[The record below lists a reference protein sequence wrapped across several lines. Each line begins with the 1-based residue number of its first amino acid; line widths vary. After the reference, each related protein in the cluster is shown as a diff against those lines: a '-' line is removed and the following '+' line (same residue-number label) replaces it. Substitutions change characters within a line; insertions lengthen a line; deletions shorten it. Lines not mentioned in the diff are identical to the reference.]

1 MSDNIER
8 TEVVREPPT
17 TTNEVVVQREPEMD
31 HTERVSYDPYGPR
44 RSARYRLV
52 QLVYLIFAV
61 IELLLAV
68 RFVLKALGAN
78 ANAGFAQFIYAITTP
93 LVAPFL
99 GLFATPASNGM
110 VIEPGTIVALIVY
123 PIVGW
128 IIGKLLWLAFGEDR
142 SAVATRSTTVQH

>member
-1 MSDNIER
+1 MSDNVER
-8 TEVVREPPT
+8 TDVIREPPA
-17 TTNEVVVQREPEMD
+17 TTNEVVVERQPEVD
-31 HTERVSYDPYGPR
+31 RTDRVSYDPYAPR
-44 RSARYRLV
+44 RSASYRLV
-52 QLVYLIFAV
+52 QLVYLVFSV

-78 ANAGFAQFIYAITTP
+78 PNAGFAEFIYGITAP
-93 LVAPFL
+93 LVAPFV
-99 GLFATPASNGM
+99 GLFPSPASSGM

-142 SAVATRSTTVQH
+142 SAVATRSTTIQR

>member
-1 MSDNIER
+1 MSDNVER
-8 TEVVREPPT
+8 PEVVRKPPT
-17 TTNEVVVQREPEMD
+17 TADEVVVQHSPEVD
-31 HTERVSYDPYGPR
+31 RTERVSYDPYGPR
-44 RSARYRLV
+44 RSASYRLV

-78 ANAGFAQFIYAITTP
+78 PNAGFAEFIYGITAP
-93 LVAPFL
+93 LVAPFV
-99 GLFATPASNGM
+99 GLFPSPASNGM

-142 SAVATRSTTVQH
+142 SAVTTRSTTVQH

>member
-1 MSDNIER
+1 MSDNSER
-8 TEVVREPPT
+8 PEVVRQPPT
-17 TTNEVVVQREPEMD
+17 TADKAVVQRPPEVD
-31 HTERVSYDPYGPR
+31 RTERVSYDPYGPR
-44 RSARYRLV
+44 RNASYRLV
-52 QLVYLIFAV
+52 QLVYLVFTV

-78 ANAGFAQFIYAITTP
+78 PNAGFAEFIYGITAP
-93 LVAPFL
+93 LVAPFV
-99 GLFATPASNGM
+99 GLFPSPASNGM

-142 SAVATRSTTVQH
+142 SAVTTRSTTVQH

>member
-1 MSDNIER
+1 MSDNVER
-8 TEVVREPPT
+8 TEVVREPAT
-17 TTNEVVVQREPEMD
+17 TVDEVVVQRQPEVD
-31 HTERVSYDPYGPR
+31 RTERVSYDPYAPR
-44 RSARYRLV
+44 RSASYRLV

-78 ANAGFAQFIYAITTP
+78 PNAGFAEFIYGITAP

-99 GLFATPASNGM
+99 GLFPSPATNGM

-142 SAVATRSTTVQH
+142 SAVATRSTTIQH

>member
-1 MSDNIER
+1 MNDNVER
-8 TEVVREPPT
+8 TDVVRERTMPTEETIVNRPP
-17 TTNEVVVQREPEMD
+17 EVDR
-31 HTERVSYDPYGPR
+31 TERVSYDPYAPR
-44 RSARYRLV
+44 RSASYRLV

-61 IELLLAV
+61 IELLLAI

-78 ANAGFAQFIYAITTP
+78 ANAGFAEFIYGITAP
-93 LVAPFL
+93 LVAPFV
-99 GLFATPASNGM
+99 GLFPTPASNGM

-142 SAVATRSTTVQH
+142 SAVTTRSTTVQH